1 MLEETAAGQSALVVP
16 KQAGVMPD
24 RQADAADRPP
34 DFADGTGETGKS
46 GEEAGSVSAPFDA
59 AGGAGSAG
67 IMRASG
73 FGLRRVRETGQAGMA
88 PNEQELVEASRN
100 GDPEAFGALVNMYMP
115 RALAF
120 ARQMTGNA
128 DDAQDLAQDAF
139 IKAYKA
145 LNSFKGGSS
154 FYTWFIRILSNVC
167 LDFLRKRTFI
177 KKIFFFAAPDE
188 EEDGHDAVDQA
199 PDCSRSINPDMPLEQ
214 KELRAALRKALL
226 SLPPRQRVVFLMKH
240 EEDLK
245 LTEIA
250 AALRISEGAVKA
262 HLFRAVETLKKGM
275 KGYRYE

>member
-1 MLEETAAGQSALVVP
+1 MLEETAAGQSASVASRP
-16 KQAGVMPD
+16 AGGMSG
-24 RQADAADRPP
+24 RLAEGTGGTP
-34 DFADGTGETGKS
+34 DFSRAGGTAGEDGFI
-46 GEEAGSVSAPFDA
+46 AAPFDEGKITGA
-59 AGGAGSAG
+59 AAS
-67 IMRASG
+67 MRPEG
-73 FGLRRVRETGQAGMA
+73 FGLRRVREPVQAGMVS
-88 PNEQELVEASRN
+88 NEQELVEASRK
-100 GDPEAFGALVNMYMP
+100 GDPEAFGTLVKMYMP

-139 IKAYKA
+139 IKAYRA

-177 KKIFFFAAPDE
+177 KKIFFFAAPEE

-214 KELRAALRKALL
+214 KELRAALKKALL

-275 KGYRYE
+275 KGYRYV

>member
-1 MLEETAAGQSALVVP
+1 MLEETAAGQSACVAP
-16 KQAGVMPD
+16 KPAGDMSG
-24 RQADAADRPP
+24 RLADGADRPP
-34 DFADGTGETGKS
+34 DFS
-46 GEEAGSVSAPFDA
+46 GIWKAAEESGFISAPFEEDKITGTA
-59 AGGAGSAG
+59 AS
-67 IMRASG
+67 IRADG
-73 FGLRRVRETGQAGMA
+73 FGLRRAREPVLSGMA
-88 PNEQELVEASRN
+88 PNEQELIEASRN
-100 GDPEAFGALVNMYMP
+100 GDPEAFGTLVKMYMP

-139 IKAYKA
+139 IKAYRA

-177 KKIFFFAAPDE
+177 KKIFFFAAPE
-188 EEDGHDAVDQA
+188 EEDDGHDVVEQA

-214 KELRAALRKALL
+214 KELRAALKKALL

-275 KGYRYE
+275 KGYRYG

>member
-1 MLEETAAGQSALVVP
+1 MSG
-16 KQAGVMPD
+16 G
-24 RQADAADRPP
+24 QADAADSPHG
-34 DFADGTGETGKS
+34 FASGLGGAGGSAEETGFI
-46 GEEAGSVSAPFDA
+46 SVPMDA
-59 AGGAGSAG
+59 AGAGMPA
-67 IMRASG
+67 AG
-73 FGLRRVRETGQAGMA
+73 FGPRRVKGPGQAGTA

-100 GDPEAFGALVNMYMP
+100 GDPEAFGALVKLYMP

-139 IKAYKA
+139 VKAYRA

-154 FYTWFIRILSNVC
+154 FYTWFVRILSNVC

-177 KKIFFFAAPDE
+177 KKLFFFAAPE
-188 EEDGHDAVDQA
+188 EEDDGHDAVDQA
-199 PDCSRSINPDMPLEQ
+199 PDCSRSIKPDMPLEQ

-250 AALRISEGAVKA
+250 TALRISEGAVKA
-262 HLFRAVETLKKGM
+262 HLFRAVETLKKSM
-275 KGYRYE
+275 KGYRYG